1 MAHGMSVDGFVA
13 ASSLL
18 HDPALLVVI
27 GLFTLLDWVLKI
39 VALVNLLPR
48 PNERIRFRNKWVW
61 VAVIL
66 VLNVIGPVLYLALGR
81 LPETLS
87 DDQFI
92 VDLPARERARAAVEV
107 LYGPRPDDATG
118 RADPATDRPA

>member
-1 MAHGMSVDGFVA
+1 MAHGMSVEGFVA

-27 GLFTLLDWVLKI
+27 GLFSLLDWTLKI

-48 PNERIRFRNKWVW
+48 PNERIRFRNRWVW

-66 VLNVIGPVLYLALGR
+66 VANLIGPVLYLALGR

-87 DDQFI
+87 DDQFV
-92 VDLPARERARAAVEV
+92 VDLPARDRARAAVEV
-107 LYGPRPDDATG
+107 LYGPRRDDATG
-118 RADPATDRPA
+118 RSEPEAERPV